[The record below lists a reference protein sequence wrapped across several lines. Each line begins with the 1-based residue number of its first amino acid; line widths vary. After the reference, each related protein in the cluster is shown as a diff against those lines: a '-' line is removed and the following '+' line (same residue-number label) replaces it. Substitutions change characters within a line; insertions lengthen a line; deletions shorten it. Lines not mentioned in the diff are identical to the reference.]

1 MIYYINNKFYLSFL
15 FYLQETLLSYGIDAK
30 STHLEANRY
39 YNETV
44 NDYDKNAK
52 SDAKFPYDKKQALF
66 HKSAVVPFCTTMFID
81 LFSGPRYLPPGL
93 NMNIKLHRNSD
104 SFVCIAASGT
114 YKVKILDLRLY
125 MNMVSLDN
133 SKTSQHL
140 EILEKGGT
148 LYEPF
153 KSTKITTKLIE
164 KGIQDW
170 NGSLCTGLL
179 PRQLIVSFVDHE
191 AFNGKIDKNGYV
203 FEPIGIKYLTFKV
216 NGTNHPP
223 DGWKP
228 DFGAT
233 PPDYVREYT
242 AFQDAVGVKK
252 SNGGNWIKLEDY
264 GKHRCFWAIDLS
276 GDQCNNTHTHVSD
289 SGTIELNMS
298 MAQTSKMYTMIV
310 YAVYHNVL
318 TISQDQSKN
327 LMCKVLDIE

>member
-1 MIYYINNKFYLSFL
+1 M
-15 FYLQETLLSYGIDAK
+15 SYGIDAK
-30 STHLEANRY
+30 TTHLEANRY
-39 YNETV
+39 YDESV
-44 NDYDKNAK
+44 DDYDKNAK
-52 SDAKFPYDKKQALF
+52 SDGKLPYDKKQALF

-93 NMNIKLHRNSD
+93 NMNIKLHKNSD
-104 SFVCIAASGT
+104 SFVCISANGT
-114 YKVKILDLRLY
+114 YKVKIVDLRLY

-133 SKTSQHL
+133 SKTAHHL

-153 KSTKITTKLIE
+153 KSTKLTTKLIE

-203 FEPIGIKYLTFKV
+203 FEPMGINYLTFKV
-216 NGTNHPP
+216 NATNHPP

-228 DFGAT
+228 EFGAV

-252 SNGGNWIKLEDY
+252 SNGGNWIKLADY
-264 GKHRCFWAIDLS
+264 GKHKCFWAIDLS

-289 SGTIELNMS
+289 SGTIELSMS
-298 MAQTSKMYTMIV
+298 MAQTTKMYTMIV

-327 LMCKVLDIE
+327 LMCKVQDIE